1 LLEKVNQRQIEKDQR
16 ENKLSES
23 ILFAGKTLMA
33 NNESSIKIV
42 GKRVNKLTVD
52 WEQVNGFLKLV
63 VELNQKNKFIP
74 KGVYRFK
81 SHQEN
86 DEWIM
91 KVLTD
96 R

>member
-1 LLEKVNQRQIEKDQR
+1 M
-16 ENKLSES
+16 LS
-23 ILFAGKTLMA
+23 
-33 NNESSIKIV
+33 NEPGIKIV
-42 GKRVNKLTVD
+42 GRRIKEPTVN
-52 WEQVNGFLKLV
+52 WEQINGFLKLV

-81 SHQEN
+81 SHEEN
-86 DEWIM
+86 DKWIM

>member
-1 LLEKVNQRQIEKDQR
+1 MP
-16 ENKLSES
+16 NK
-23 ILFAGKTLMA
+23 K
-33 NNESSIKIV
+33 SSVKIV
-42 GKRVNKLTVD
+42 GKRVNKLSTD
-52 WEQVNGFLKLV
+52 WKEVNGFLKLV
-63 VELNQKNKFIP
+63 VELNKKNKFIP

-81 SHQEN
+81 THQEN